1 MANGKSNSSGPR
13 KPAKPADGLSS
24 LRKGKGLGK
33 ISKRIGAMK
42 KAAKRKNDLM
52 RPGKSASP
60 DNPIEVKK
68 GGRIKSVSQMAQKA
82 SRMESKKLQGGLKNY
97 KKLIKKKMKRGGRA
111 K

>member
-1 MANGKSNSSGPR
+1 MPTKG
-13 KPAKPADGLSS
+13 
-24 LRKGKGLGK
+24 LRKALKKVG
-33 ISKRIGAMK
+33 SNR

>member
-1 MANGKSNSSGPR
+1 MANGKPKSSGPR
-13 KPAKPADGLSS
+13 KPADGLSS

-42 KAAKRKNDLM
+42 NARKRKNDLM

-68 GGRIKSVSQMAQKA
+68 GGRIKK
-82 SRMESKKLQGGLKNY
+82 R
-97 KKLIKKKMKRGGRA
+97 MKRGGRA

>member
-1 MANGKSNSSGPR
+1 MPTKG
-13 KPAKPADGLSS
+13 
-24 LRKGKGLGK
+24 LRKALKKVG
-33 ISKRIGAMK
+33 SNR

-68 GGRIKSVSQMAQKA
+68 GGRIKK
-82 SRMESKKLQGGLKNY
+82 R
-97 KKLIKKKMKRGGRA
+97 MKRGGRA